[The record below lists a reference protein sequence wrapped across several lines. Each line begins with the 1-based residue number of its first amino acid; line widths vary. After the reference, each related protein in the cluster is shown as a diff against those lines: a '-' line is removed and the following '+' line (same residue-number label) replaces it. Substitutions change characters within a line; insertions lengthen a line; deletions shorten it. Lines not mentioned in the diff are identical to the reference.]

1 MKIAKI
7 IVPFLLISTICSSAF
22 ADGWRTVDQ
31 IPRCRM
37 YLPGPINAY
46 ANIPCWAYD
55 AMS

>member
-1 MKIAKI
+1 MRIAKI
-7 IVPFLLISTICSSAF
+7 IVPFFLISTMSSSAF
-22 ADGWRTVDQ
+22 ADNWRTVDQ
-31 IPRCRM
+31 IPRCKM

>member
-7 IVPFLLISTICSSAF
+7 IVPFLLISTISSSAF
-22 ADGWRTVDQ
+22 AAGWRTVDQ
-31 IPRCRM
+31 TSRCKM
-37 YLPGPINAY
+37 YLPGMNAY